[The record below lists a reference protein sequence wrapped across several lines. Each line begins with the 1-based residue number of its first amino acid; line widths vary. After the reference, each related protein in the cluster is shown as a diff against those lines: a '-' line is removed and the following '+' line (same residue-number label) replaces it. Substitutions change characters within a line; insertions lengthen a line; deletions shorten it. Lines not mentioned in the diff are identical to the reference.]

1 MRDQLGLLLVGIT
14 GSKMEILM
22 EKLAPRTAIAGA
34 GDPDLETG
42 WAGWAGCFQETPT
55 G

>member
-34 GDPDLETG
+34 GDPDLETDWSMFSG
-42 WAGWAGCFQETPT
+42 DTDRII
-55 G
+55 